1 MNNREIK
8 FRVWEK
14 STNFMWTEEGS
25 TLDDRYDK
33 ENFGSLP
40 EVFLWALRGLRDG
53 DKPWTV
59 AGDHILQEY
68 IGIKDKN
75 NKEIYEGDILTGH
88 MGYSPD
94 VKLTGVVEFST
105 ETLGYGLRFNPNP
118 NTKDSLTED
127 LFLVHGLEVIG
138 NIYENT
144 DLVEKYNL
152 T

>member
-1 MNNREIK
+1 MDNREIK
-8 FRVWEK
+8 FKVWDKNSKTWQWRPCEYLPL
-14 STNFMWTEEGS
+14 EGCFS
-25 TLDDRYDK
+25 LNSRDK
-33 ENFGSLP
+33 WHKNSW
-40 EVFLWALRGLRDG
+40 VFL
-53 DKPWTV
+53 
-59 AGDHILQEY
+59 QY
-68 IGIKDKN
+68 IGIQDKN

-94 VKLTGVVEFST
+94 VKLTGIVEYST

-127 LFLVHGLEVIG
+127 LFLVHDLEVIG

-144 DLVEKYNL
+144 DLVEEYNL